1 MPEFD
6 VQDPASDGYHAPRAA
21 EGDIKIGW
29 LTRLAGAGARV
40 RSALR
45 GALRDPEL
53 RAVRAAAEAL
63 ERDGAVVFA
72 TLGGW
77 PRPPALAGF
86 VPDVYAV
93 FEDCEVALSFENEQ
107 SVLEAPAFRQA
118 VALTAWAAA
127 SDQRVYEQI
136 VVSGG
141 RGGRD

>member
-1 MPEFD
+1 MPQID
-6 VQDPASDGYHAPRAA
+6 VEDPGSDG
-21 EGDIKIGW
+21 KIGW

-45 GALRDPEL
+45 GALRDPEAKAM
-53 RAVRAAAEAL
+53 REAADTL

-72 TLGGW
+72 QLGGW
-77 PRPPALAGF
+77 PRPPVLLGF

-107 SVLEAPAFRQA
+107 SVLDPSTRRQDLAF
-118 VALTAWAAA
+118 TAWAEA
-127 SDQRVYEQI
+127 SPLRVYEQI